1 MLRYLLPLLTLPFMS
16 MPASAQTDQTLST
29 WQNPPE
35 PIASMLDADRLPAV
49 SISPDNQWLVEFER
63 RALPPIA
70 ELAEPWVAIAGIKLN
85 PNTWG
90 PAQEGSYKGIAVRPL
105 GALESTPIY
114 LPAGD
119 RIRKMR
125 W

>member
-1 MLRYLLPLLTLPFMS
+1 MFRRLSLLLALSFMTLP
-16 MPASAQTDQTLST
+16 AAAQPDPSQPT

-63 RALPPIA
+63 RSLPPIA

-85 PNTWG
+85 PTTWG
-90 PAQEGSYKGIAVRPL
+90 PAQEASYKGITVRPL
-105 GALESTPIY
+105 DRKSTR
-114 LPAGD
+114 LNSSH
-119 RIRKMR
+119 
-125 W
+125 